1 VAWNSV
7 YKFGLLCETH
17 SLIFF
22 LFFYCSCQSTAAG
35 RSPTIVSG
43 AAVSTA
49 GRTEW
54 QVIAHEIGHNFGAI
68 VSTFVPESTKAV
80 IHLSH

>member
-7 YKFGLLCETH
+7 NSFGLLCEIY
-17 SLIFF
+17 SLIV
-22 LFFYCSCQSTAAG
+22 LFFNCSCQSTAAG

-54 QVIAHEIGHNFGAI
+54 QIIAHEIGHNFGAI
-68 VSTFVPESTKAV
+68 VSTLVHKSTKAV
-80 IHLSH
+80 IHLPH